1 MKPYGTLPAS
11 RYEPG
16 WRQMWQRLGVARPDP
31 ALLPDLLQRYSEP
44 QRKYHTL
51 QHLDAC
57 LAHFEA
63 LRDQA
68 SHPEEVELALW
79 YHDAVYVVRAKDN
92 EQLSADM
99 AHAAL
104 LGAGA
109 SEAAAQRV
117 HAMVLVS
124 RHDALP
130 RTTDESIFVD
140 VDLAILGAPQ
150 HEFDAYEDQIRSEF
164 ISIPAAQLR
173 SGRRAILQ
181 AFLGRPRIY
190 HTTRFFDRFE
200 AQARANL
207 RRSIEQLRD

>member
-1 MKPYGTLPAS
+1 MTLAERYQPA
-11 RYEPG
+11 
-16 WRQMWQRLGVARPDP
+16 WQQMWQRLGVSRPDP
-31 ALLPDLLQRYSEP
+31 ALLPDLLRRYSEP

-57 LAHFEA
+57 FTHFA
-63 LRDQA
+63 SLRDQA
-68 SHPEEVELALW
+68 IHPEEVELALW
-79 YHDAVYVVRAKDN
+79 FHDAVYVVRAKDN
-92 EQLSADM
+92 EELSADL
-99 AHAAL
+99 ARAAL

-117 HAMVLVS
+117 HAMVLAS
-124 RHDALP
+124 RHAALP
-130 RTTDESIFVD
+130 QTTDEAVFVD

-150 HEFDAYEDQIRSEF
+150 HEFDTYEDQIRAEF
-164 ISIPAAQLR
+164 ISIHEPQLR

-190 HTTRFFDRFE
+190 HTTRFHDRFE

-207 RRSIEQLRD
+207 RRSIDRLQD